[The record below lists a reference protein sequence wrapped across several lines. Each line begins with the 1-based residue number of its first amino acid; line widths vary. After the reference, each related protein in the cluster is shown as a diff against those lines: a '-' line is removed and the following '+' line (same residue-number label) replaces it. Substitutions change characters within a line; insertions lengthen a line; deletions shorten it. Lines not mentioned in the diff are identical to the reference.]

1 MSSAA
6 VAFLAL
12 ARRAQNAK
20 QRADALK
27 RAAHGALRPARRS
40 VGLPLRV
47 VAERSGLTE
56 GGLSNAERG
65 EEGAG
70 LSAARLVRIA
80 EVLVREEEARA
91 ATPARGEDAS

>member
-1 MSSAA
+1 VSSAA

-12 ARRAQNAK
+12 ARRAQDAK

-47 VAERSGLTE
+47 VAERTGLTQ
-56 GGLSNAERG
+56 GALSNAERG
-65 EEGAG
+65 ELGAG
-70 LSAARLVRIA
+70 FSAATLVRIG
-80 EVLVREEEARA
+80 EVLVAEVV
-91 ATPARGEDAS
+91 ATPDDVA